1 MDFLKDILDN
11 FDLEALLPE
20 LDTILG
26 RVELL
31 ARIAV
36 MVGPVVLLGMGLLYF
51 LAAPKEANRSLGY
64 RFYWGM
70 SSVEAWQFTQRVA
83 GAVWAILGLVLTI
96 VMAVLCTR
104 FRGMESMDML
114 WYALR
119 LIFWELILVAVS
131 CLAIDI
137 TVLIFFD
144 RKGTRRF

>member
-51 LAAPKEANRSLGY
+51 LAAPKEANHSLGY